1 MSSVVATAAER
12 WAATVSTS
20 RRRIA
25 PQKPSRTS
33 RGARMAEWL
42 AEWLAGWRA
51 GWRAALGKFS
61 QRKILG
67 GFSLCF
73 WFLAD
78 AMS

>member
-42 AEWLAGWRA
+42 AEWLAGWLA
-51 GWRAALGKFS
+51 GGLPLANSLNARSSVVFPFAF
-61 QRKILG
+61 
-67 GFSLCF
+67 GFSLM
-73 WFLAD
+73 L
-78 AMS
+78 